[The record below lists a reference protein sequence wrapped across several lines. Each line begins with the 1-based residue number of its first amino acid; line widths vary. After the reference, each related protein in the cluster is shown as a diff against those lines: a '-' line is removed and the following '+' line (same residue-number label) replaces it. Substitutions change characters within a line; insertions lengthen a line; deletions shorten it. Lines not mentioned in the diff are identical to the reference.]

1 MIDWTRVSEL
11 RDEIGP
17 DDFAEVA
24 ELFLMEVED
33 TLSRLNRAGNTAR
46 DMQDLMHFLKGS
58 ALNLGFSDLSDMC
71 SKAESAASQGALTVD
86 IAHLNSLYR
95 QSRAL
100 FETEFAQRFAA

>member
-11 RDEIGP
+11 RNEIGP
-17 DDFAEVA
+17 EDFAEVA

-33 TLSRLNRAGNTAR
+33 TLSRLNMAENTAR

-58 ALNLGFSDLSDMC
+58 ALNLGFSDLSDIC
-71 SKAESAASQGALTVD
+71 SRAESAAAQGKLTVD

-95 QSRAL
+95 QSRTL

>member
-11 RDEIGP
+11 RNEIGP
-17 DDFAEVA
+17 EDFAEVA

-33 TLSRLNRAGNTAR
+33 TLSRLNRAENTAS

-58 ALNLGFSDLSDMC
+58 ALNLGFSDLSDIC
-71 SKAESAASQGALTVD
+71 SRAESAAAQGELTVD
-86 IAHLNSLYR
+86 IAQLNSLYR
-95 QSRAL
+95 QSRSL

>member
-11 RDEIGP
+11 RNEIGP
-17 DDFAEVA
+17 EDFAEVA
-24 ELFLMEVED
+24 ELFLMEAED
-33 TLSRLNRAGNTAR
+33 TLSRLHRAENTAR

-58 ALNLGFSDLSDMC
+58 ALNLGFSDLSDIC
-71 SKAESAASQGALTVD
+71 SRAESAAAQGKLTVD

-95 QSRAL
+95 QSRTL